1 MEPQEWLC
9 FAGNIS
15 KKLRKTKV
23 QWKRGRL
30 ALKKQVWKSLQ
41 QKKKNFVVHLSF
53 FPFVELLSTTV
64 TWNFIPYL
72 YIDPTHEAVYSF
84 KMLKHLISF
93 LLLVIKKE
101 KKCYVNTWCF
111 FMFVGISWESS
122 QSIAKKT
129 LYWNKCS
136 EISLLLFCE
145 AGKAKDQILSS
156 EFDTFTLLM

>member
-1 MEPQEWLC
+1 MKKRK
-9 FAGNIS
+9 AGIKKNKFENHCS
-15 KKLRKTKV
+15 KKN
-23 QWKRGRL
+23 
-30 ALKKQVWKSLQ
+30 
-41 QKKKNFVVHLSF
+41 NFVVHLSF
-53 FPFVELLSTTV
+53 FSIRRIVKHNRNMKLYTIPVYRPHTWGCLFFQNVEASHIFSSPC
-64 TWNFIPYL
+64 N
-72 YIDPTHEAVYSF
+72 
-84 KMLKHLISF
+84 
-93 LLLVIKKE
+93 KKR
-101 KKCYVNTWCF
+101 KNCYVNTWCF